1 MTPRELQKFREM
13 QRLRR
18 ENREMEIMLYGLLF
32 LLTVVAVLIPY

>member
-1 MTPRELQKFREM
+1 MTPRELQRYKEM

>member
-18 ENREMEIMLYGLLF
+18 ENREMEIMLYGLRF
-32 LLTVVAVLIPY
+32 LLTVIAVLIPY

>member
-1 MTPRELQKFREM
+1 MTPRELAKFREM